1 MRKAINHLRD
11 ADPVLSEIIERVG
24 GYRMQYAPP
33 TFHNLCRSIVYQQ
46 LSGKAAATIFGRV
59 TAAAGDPL
67 TPEALLRLKPK
78 ELRQLGLSEQKA
90 AYVLDLAARTGS
102 GEIRFERYPR
112 LRDERILKELTQV
125 KGIGVWTVQMFLMF
139 ALRRPNVLPTGD
151 LGIRNAIK
159 RAYKLDNLPAPR
171 DIERIAEPWHPYCSI
186 ACWYLWRSLEQ
197 KDPETRQG

>member
-1 MRKAINHLRD
+1 MRKAVNHLRD
-11 ADPVLSEIIERVG
+11 ADPVLASIIERVG
-24 GYRMQYAPP
+24 RYKMQYAPP

-59 TAAAGDPL
+59 TAVAGDPL
-67 TPEALLRLKPK
+67 KPDSLL
-78 ELRQLGLSEQKA
+78 ELSLADLRALGLSQQKA
-90 AYVLDLAARTGS
+90 TYVRDLAARTGS
-102 GEIRFERYPR
+102 GEIRFERFPR
-112 LRDERILKELTQV
+112 LRDAKILEELTQV

-159 RAYKLDNLPAPR
+159 RAYKLHELPGPR
-171 DIERIAEPWHPYCSI
+171 EVERIAGPWHPYCSI
-186 ACWYLWRSLEQ
+186 ASWYLWRSLEQ